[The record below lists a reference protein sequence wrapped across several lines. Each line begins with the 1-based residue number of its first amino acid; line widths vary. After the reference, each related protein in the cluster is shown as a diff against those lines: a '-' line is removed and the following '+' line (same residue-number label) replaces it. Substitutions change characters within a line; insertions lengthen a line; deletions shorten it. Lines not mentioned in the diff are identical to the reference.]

1 MARKILIVEDDRALA
16 GTLEIGLLA
25 IENADTVTVFD
36 GRAAMEYLQTHP
48 QPPAVVLTDLDLP
61 RVDGVH
67 LIRWMRGRPELLRVP
82 VIAMSAR
89 DEEAATAAAAGA
101 NAFVP
106 KPFALAEVRARVQE
120 LLNA

>member
-36 GRAAMEYLQTHP
+36 GRAAMDYLQTHAP
-48 QPPAVVLTDLDLP
+48 PPAVVLTDLDLP

-67 LIRWMRGRPELLRVP
+67 LIRWMRTRPELLRVP

-89 DEEAATAAAAGA
+89 AEGDAAAAAGA